1 MGNSLNKPNC
11 VSAILIKL
19 MRIHNFYIEN
29 PIGDAENITVSDVDL
44 RHQLIDVFR
53 LNVGSQIMLLD
64 NTGYQ
69 FLSEII
75 SYTKRDLTLG
85 IVSKTKNEWLPRVEA
100 RLFQSI
106 IKKDKFEWVLEK
118 GTELGVSHF
127 VPILAARSEKKKIN
141 LERAEK
147 IIKEASEQSGRGTM
161 PTIVAAATLDNA
173 LSDCGAN
180 FFVFDK
186 SGEKLSSDDLSSD
199 SPVSLFIGPEGGW
212 SESDIALFRKSGA
225 KIRTLG
231 ELTLRSETA
240 AISALAL
247 ILL

>member
-106 IKKDKFEWVLEK
+106 IKKDKFEWELEK
-118 GTELGVSHF
+118 GTELGVSNF
-127 VPILAARSEKKKIN
+127 VPILAARSEK
-141 LERAEK
+141 
-147 IIKEASEQSGRGTM
+147 
-161 PTIVAAATLDNA
+161 
-173 LSDCGAN
+173 
-180 FFVFDK
+180 
-186 SGEKLSSDDLSSD
+186 
-199 SPVSLFIGPEGGW
+199 
-212 SESDIALFRKSGA
+212 
-225 KIRTLG
+225 IRMWG
-231 ELTLRSETA
+231 ELPMRSETA